1 MRPCLT
7 ATAVILSDRRLYKV
21 LHSRM
26 EEKAVSTVVQVI
38 LEIRLIETFQPVL
51 SKVVLE
57 IC

>member
-51 SKVVLE
+51 
-57 IC
+57 